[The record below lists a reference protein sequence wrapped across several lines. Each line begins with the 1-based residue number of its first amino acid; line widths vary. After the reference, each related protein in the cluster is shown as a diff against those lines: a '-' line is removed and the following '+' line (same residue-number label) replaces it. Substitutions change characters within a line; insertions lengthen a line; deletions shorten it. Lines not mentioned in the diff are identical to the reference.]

1 MTRAADRL
9 GTGAFG
15 SLAPRSPRAAR
26 SERGQAKAVTEGLI
40 PAYELRRLDLAR
52 VVPAATNPR
61 SDFGSHESQVALGD
75 SLAKRQLTACVAVTR
90 EAYLRLWPLHAA
102 ELGGAEFVILNG
114 ERRYRAA
121 LLVGLAQLDFVV
133 RDDLAATRA
142 DFVDN
147 LLLENEDREDFNVIE
162 RARGIKHLLDECEG
176 NAAEVARRRGR
187 DRSWVGNQIAL
198 LTLPDEI
205 QLMLIDGRMAE
216 RYARRLARA
225 VKEDGA
231 LTAAD
236 LLALEARIKGD
247 EKAKREQ
254 DRALLGVAKERLSTA
269 GRPAAPEVVLSADN
283 TGQAGALPHQGS
295 SPAPGG
301 PAAAELV
308 AALGATPTE
317 QAAALRRG
325 LDAKAFTALLDALCA
340 LV

>member
-15 SLAPRSPRAAR
+15 SIGPRAARTAR

-40 PAYELRRLDLAR
+40 PAYELRRLDLAK
-52 VVPAATNPR
+52 VVPAAKNPR
-61 SDFGSHESQVALGD
+61 LDFGSHESQLALGN
-75 SLAKRQLTACVAVTR
+75 SLAQRQLTACVAVTR
-90 EAYLRLWPLHAA
+90 EAYLRLWPHVAA
-102 ELGGAEFVILNG
+102 QLGDAEFVILNG

-133 RDDLAATRA
+133 RDDLATTRA

-162 RARGIKHLLDECEG
+162 RARGVKHLLDECEG

-205 QLMLIDGRMAE
+205 QLMLVNGKMAE

-225 VKEDGA
+225 VKEDGS
-231 LTAAD
+231 LTARE
-236 LLALEARIKGD
+236 LLALEARIKGG

-254 DRALLGVAKERLSTA
+254 DRALLGLAK
-269 GRPAAPEVVLSADN
+269 GQVLSADN
-283 TGQAGALPHQGS
+283 TAVPHQGNDP
-295 SPAPGG
+295 SPSG
-301 PAAAELV
+301 PSAAELV
-308 AALGATPTE
+308 AALGATPAE
-317 QAAALRRG
+317 QAATLRQG
-325 LDAKAFTALLDALCA
+325 LDGEALAALLAALCA
-340 LV
+340 SA